1 MVDITQDDV
10 TEVRTI
16 HAVAGREPDLA
27 QLFRRFPWM
36 PAEIASATLR
46 WVIEWAY
53 LIDFQRAAPTAAPW
67 WRLIP
72 RPLWSLPPP
81 TSRQSLGDPNSNS
94 CNRVVLG
101 G

>member
-10 TEVRTI
+10 TEVRAI

-27 QLFRRFPWM
+27 QLLYRFPWM
-36 PAEIASATLR
+36 TAECAPATLR

-53 LIDFQRAAPTAAPW
+53 LIDVQRAAPTATPW

-72 RPLWSLPPP
+72 RPLWSLPPL
-81 TSRQSLGDPNSNS
+81 TWRQSLSDPSSNS

-101 G
+101 T